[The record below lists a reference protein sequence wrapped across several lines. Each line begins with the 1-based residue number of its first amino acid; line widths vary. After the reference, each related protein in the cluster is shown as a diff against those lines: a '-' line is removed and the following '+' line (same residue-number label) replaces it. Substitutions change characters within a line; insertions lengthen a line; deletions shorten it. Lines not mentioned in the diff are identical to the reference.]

1 MNGTQVPVD
10 MDSCIA
16 DISDYVQLGE
26 NTIQVR
32 VTSSL
37 RNRMIEQQYSGWMG
51 EMQPDNYGM
60 TGDVVLQ
67 TYTKVATVNK
77 GILNSVIAYA
87 ESAKA
92 SSEDVYKRQIIIL
105 VFSVIESKIFYR
117 LIS

>member
-1 MNGTQVPVD
+1 MRGFLLWRGTAAIFVNGTQVPVD

-77 GILNSVIAYA
+77 EYLKFCHRLCGKR
-87 ESAKA
+87 ESQW
-92 SSEDVYKRQIIIL
+92 RI
-105 VFSVIESKIFYR
+105 
-117 LIS
+117 